1 MLIRRAQTVVL
12 AALFLLATHD
22 ASGGAVVRPPGAD
35 ATTAAPANPK
45 AAASPVPGHTTPLRE
60 YVRVVERP
68 YLRVGLTVTVVDR
81 QGKPARGLTQADF
94 RVLEDGDEFA
104 LADFGLEGERRD
116 RPLSV
121 AVLLDFSYSMGG
133 QVKKVREAA
142 QALLS
147 SLRPGDEIMVAKFN
161 DELTVLQDFTGDP
174 GDPARTLKKVGAAFG
189 GTAIFR
195 SIEKTLRDLRVR
207 AGRKVILVVSDGLDN
222 DLEQGGSVFQSLY
235 LQDLIRLCFRTQTT
249 VYGVRP
255 GMSALSWLPFEGFVE
270 ETGGRLLYTGGD
282 LEKLFAR
289 LGEEFLGQYYLAYDI
304 DPKRAEKRRRRI
316 RVEVT
321 RPDLT
326 VKTVRGFTAPRD
338 NVEALLRDLVDADSR
353 TRADAVYEMSF
364 IPGPRSLSSIIKAA
378 ADPDPGVRR
387 LAGQALG
394 RLGDGGGLEALLDLQ
409 GDAVPV
415 VRAAAVDALVLFE
428 GRALALLVD
437 DVTRQTADRP
447 AGLRLES
454 AVRALGRVGDDRA
467 LAPLSAA
474 LVGGGTAARVA
485 AAQALGDLG
494 LSQGIPP
501 LRAALA
507 DPAPEVREAA
517 ARSIVAIAGP
527 AAREV
532 IEEYVANETDP
543 RLKEAGRALLRR

>member
-1 MLIRRAQTVVL
+1 MLVRGTRAVFLSVLFFL
-12 AALFLLATHD
+12 AARD
-22 ASGGAVVRPPGAD
+22 AGGGARARPPEESAR
-35 ATTAAPANPK
+35 TAAPAG
-45 AAASPVPGHTTPLRE
+45 PGATTPLRE

-142 QALLS
+142 QALVS

-195 SIEKTLRDLRVR
+195 SIEKTLRDLRER

-270 ETGGRLLYTGGD
+270 ETGGRLLYTGSD

-304 DPKRAEKRRRRI
+304 DPQQAGKRRRRI
-316 RVEVT
+316 KVEVL

-326 VKTVRGFTAPRD
+326 VTTVRGFTASRD
-338 NVEALLRDLVDADSR
+338 NFAALSRDLLDDGAQV
-353 TRADAVYEMSF
+353 RADAVYELSF
-364 IPGPRSLSSIIKAA
+364 LPSERSLPVLFGAA
-378 ADPDPGVRR
+378 ADPDEKVRDLVAR
-387 LAGQALG
+387 GLG
-394 RLGDGGGLEALLDLQ
+394 RLGDERGMQALVDLM
-409 GDAVPV
+409 GDPVPS
-415 VRAAAVDALVLFE
+415 VRAAAVDSLVLFA
-428 GRALALLVD
+428 GRATPLLLGEV
-437 DVTRQTADRP
+437 VRLTAAEP

-454 AVRALGRVGDDRA
+454 ALAAMGRVGDERA
-467 LAPLSAA
+467 LAPVSTA
-474 LVGGGTAARVA
+474 LRDGGSAARVA
-485 AAQALGDLG
+485 AARALGDLG
-494 LSQGIPP
+494 LSGG
-501 LRAALA
+501 
-507 DPAPEVREAA
+507 VT
-517 ARSIVAIAGP
+517 GP
-527 AAREV
+527 AAAPARPAPPGRE
-532 IEEYVANETDP
+532 A
-543 RLKEAGRALLRR
+543 

>member
-1 MLIRRAQTVVL
+1 MLIRGTRTVVL
-12 AALFLLATHD
+12 SVLFFLAAHD
-22 ASGGAVVRPPGAD
+22 AGDGARARLPEERAG
-35 ATTAAPANPK
+35 TAAPVDPK
-45 AAASPVPGHTTPLRE
+45 AAASAVPAPTTPLRE

-68 YLRVGLTVTVVDR
+68 YLRVGLTVTVIDR

-94 RVLEDGDEFA
+94 RVLEDGEEFA

-121 AVLLDFSYSMGG
+121 AVLLDLSYSMGG

-161 DELTVLQDFTGDP
+161 DELTVLQNFTGDP
-174 GDPARTLKKVGAAFG
+174 GDPAKTLKKVGAAFG
-189 GTAIFR
+189 GTSIFR
-195 SIEKTLRDLRVR
+195 SIEKTLRDLRER

-255 GMSALSWLPFEGFVE
+255 GLSALSWLPFEGFVE

-282 LEKLFAR
+282 LERLFAR

-316 RVEVT
+316 RVEVR

-338 NVEALLRDLVDADSR
+338 NVEALLRDLVDADPR
-353 TRADAVYEMSF
+353 ARADAVYELSF
-364 IPGPRSLSSIIKAA
+364 IPGARSLLSIVKAA
-378 ADPDPGVRR
+378 ADPEPGVRR
-387 LAGQALG
+387 LAAQALG
-394 RLGDGGGLEALLDLQ
+394 RSGDEGGLRALLDLL
-409 GDAVPV
+409 GDAVPM

-428 GRALALLVD
+428 GRALPLLLD
-437 DVTRQTADRP
+437 DVTRQTADQP

-454 AVRALGRVGDDRA
+454 AVKALGCVGDDRA
-467 LAPLSAA
+467 LGPLSVA
-474 LVGGGTAARVA
+474 LAGGGTAARAA

-517 ARSIVAIAGP
+517 ARAIVTIAGP

-543 RLKEAGRALLRR
+543 RLKEAARALLRR